1 MLGQLADNNNNNN
14 NNNDDDDGE
23 YAGDYDDDDVQ
34 KWHLFGCYNIANTLI
49 WIKSILECYHHLMAM
64 LIMARLL
71 FDKIVQFRAVS
82 RAEPKIERFVVQWKV
97 SFLIVPQQK
106 LLWIK
111 KGI

>member
-1 MLGQLADNNNNNN
+1 
-14 NNNDDDDGE
+14 
-23 YAGDYDDDDVQ
+23 
-34 KWHLFGCYNIANTLI
+34 
-49 WIKSILECYHHLMAM
+49 MAM
-64 LIMARLL
+64 PIMARLL

-111 KGI
+111 K